1 MISYESNKYALHQ
14 NPAKPLKL
22 TKNKLELSLGILFT
36 MSVAK
41 MLGIRS
47 YWKQGARFDKIAE
60 VMSKNRFEQIKR
72 FLHCND
78 NPKLHNGTSDK
89 LFKVRS
95 IIDLLIRNFSQFVP
109 SEYLCIDEKMV
120 PFKGS

>member
-14 NPAKPLKL
+14 NAAKPLKL

-41 MLGIRS
+41 MLGVRS

-60 VMSKNRFEQIKR
+60 VMSKNRSEKIKR

-78 NPKLHNGTSDK
+78 NPKLHNSTSDK

-95 IIDLLIRNFSQFVP
+95 IIDLLIRNFS
-109 SEYLCIDEKMV
+109 
-120 PFKGS
+120 

>member
-14 NPAKPLKL
+14 NAAKPLKL

-41 MLGIRS
+41 MLGVRS

-60 VMSKNRFEQIKR
+60 VMSKNRSEQIKR

-78 NPKLHNGTSDK
+78 NPKLHNSTSDK

-95 IIDLLIRNFSQFVP
+95 IIDLLIRNFS
-109 SEYLCIDEKMV
+109 
-120 PFKGS
+120 